1 MSEDVTFSCGCGQI
15 HGVLRDVSPKTGT
28 ALVCYCSRCR
38 AAEVFL
44 DQADPQDDGVPL
56 FQTTC
61 DRVVF
66 TAGANQMYA
75 FSFEKR
81 GLIHWYAKCC
91 KVPLFN
97 TTATPTS
104 GFVSV
109 LVNRVSPKEPL
120 GPIKAFLF
128 QDNEGGKQ
136 VHKGLYHVIAGA
148 TVRAIRMRISG
159 KWKNNPFFGKTR
171 APISR
176 VHVLSDVEK
185 RHLPVQMPD

>member
-1 MSEDVTFSCGCGQI
+1 MGEDVIFSCECGQI
-15 HGVLRDVSPKTGT
+15 HGVLRDVSAKAGTG
-28 ALVCYCSRCR
+28 LLCHCSRCR

-44 DQADPQDDGVPL
+44 DQADPEDDGVAL

-66 TAGANQMYA
+66 AAGANQMYA
-75 FSFEKR
+75 FSFEE
-81 GLIHWYAKCC
+81 GGVIHWYAKCC

-97 TTATPTS
+97 TLATPET

-109 LVNRVSPKEPL
+109 LVDRVTPKDPL
-120 GPIKAFLF
+120 GPIRALLYK
-128 QDNEGGKQ
+128 DNGKGKQ
-136 VHKGLYHVIAGA
+136 VHKGLHRVIAGG
-148 TVRAIRMRISG
+148 TKRAVRMRMSG
-159 KWKNNPFFGKTR
+159 KWKCSPFFGKSG

-185 RHLPVQMPD
+185 GHLRVEI